1 VTATLEF
8 FSNGVL
14 RHKHLTKL
22 REDLKKIFADSTGD
36 SVFPFARDFMYW
48 EEVGII
54 DSELA
59 KNLVCCGGVIFAIVC
74 LLLPKPR
81 IALLVSAVI
90 CASIVEVVGFMHY
103 WNVQV
108 NGVSTIYILICVG
121 LAVDYSAHIAHVFN
135 ISVGTATQRAL
146 LALTRIGPSVFQAIF
161 STLLAVLVLGFSKS
175 FIFQVF
181 FKVLFLVTTI
191 AGAHGIVLL
200 PVLLSLLGGDA
211 LEDVSEKGKYIEDP
225 HSITVMG
232 KEVPS
237 QEAMG
242 A

>member
-1 VTATLEF
+1 
-8 FSNGVL
+8 VL

-22 REDLKKIFADSTGD
+22 REDLKKIFADPTGD

-59 KNLVCCGGVIFAIVC
+59 KNLVCCGGIIFAIIC

-81 IALLVSAVI
+81 IALLVSGVI
-90 CASIVEVVGFMHY
+90 CASILEVVGFMHY
-103 WNVQV
+103 WDVQI

-135 ISVGTATQRAL
+135 ISTGSAEERAL
-146 LALTRIGPSVFQAIF
+146 AALTRIGPSVFQAIF
-161 STLLAVLVLGFSKS
+161 STLLAVLVIGFSKS

-191 AGAHGIVLL
+191 AGAHGIILL
-200 PVLLSLLGGDA
+200 PVLLSVIGGDN
-211 LEDVSEKGKYIEDP
+211 LEDMSKKEKYVEDP
-225 HSITVMG
+225 NVITVGAAMEAP
-232 KEVPS
+232 KEEV
-237 QEAMG
+237 MG